1 MEEGNPDSNSTQKD
15 ILIPATRNEDDI
27 NPFEEYMWM
36 GDPKEEDEV
45 NQQIMEE
52 ILEEEFIESCFE
64 DMLEEEA
71 LGLFSPPNADGDTI
85 DDGIPSLHS
94 LSIDSGAISDLD
106 ADGVVAGESGIVE
119 EQDITWRG
127 TAEGVAPSG
136 FGGHD
141 SEGESD
147 NSDSDSLGDNP
158 QR

>member
-1 MEEGNPDSNSTQKD
+1 
-15 ILIPATRNEDDI
+15 
-27 NPFEEYMWM
+27 
-36 GDPKEEDEV
+36 
-45 NQQIMEE
+45 MEE

-147 NSDSDSLGDNP
+147 VSIIVLEKCLNTECMLTVKEIVCSVAAPTRVNPLLSLCLH
-158 QR
+158 